1 MKTLNIDRLDVD
13 GYEHV
18 WHVQEEISGT
28 DAIIAV
34 HNTKLGPA
42 IGGVRL
48 YEYDDY
54 ELQMIDTLRLA
65 EGMTYKNASS
75 GLKHGGAKTTVNLKK
90 IKDRYTAFQIIGKAV
105 NILDG
110 KYICAGDVGTTVE
123 DLFRIND
130 KTGYVAGITLDS
142 SLPTALGVYTSI
154 ETLLKRDNTSINGKT
169 FMIEGLGKVGNK
181 LAKMIIR
188 AGGKVKAYDPWE
200 GAFDDFTKDYAV
212 QRISSSKV
220 MTTECDMYVPC
231 ALGATL
237 NMNTLN
243 NLKAEYICGSANNQ
257 FANLSDAEIARTLG
271 IKYVPDFVA
280 NCGGV
285 VAVALDF
292 QKKDYNFA
300 LTFELETRIN
310 NILDSAEND
319 DINAQQM
326 AEKYAQMRL
335 N

>member
-18 WHVQEEISGT
+18 WHVQEKISGT

-90 IKDRYTAFQIIGKAV
+90 IKDRYAAFQIIGKAV

-154 ETLLKRDNTSINGKT
+154 ETLLKRDNTSIDGKT
-169 FMIEGLGKVGNK
+169 FMVEGLGKVGNK

-212 QRISSSKV
+212 QRVSSSKV

-237 NMNTLN
+237 NMKTLN

-326 AEKYAQMRL
+326 AEKCAQMRL